1 MTNETHEPNDAH
13 DSNRMPEPNDAHDLN
28 RMPEPDDAHA
38 PDRAHRPNVSGGP
51 RTAHREPDTDTATDT
66 PTDTAATARRAR
78 FGALPERVRP
88 EDTVETRPATPRDPA
103 RDAYDPDEWLVRYC
117 L

>member
-1 MTNETHEPNDAH
+1 MTNEARQPDRPDEAYEPNEGRERRTAA
-13 DSNRMPEPNDAHDLN
+13 REP
-28 RMPEPDDAHA
+28 A
-38 PDRAHRPNVSGGP
+38 PDS
-51 RTAHREPDTDTATDT
+51 
-66 PTDTAATARRAR
+66 AATARRAR

-88 EDTVETRPATPRDPA
+88 EDTVETRPAAPRDPA

>member
-1 MTNETHEPNDAH
+1 MTNETH
-13 DSNRMPEPNDAHDLN
+13 EPNDAHDLN

-38 PDRAHRPNVSGGP
+38 APDRAHRTNGSGGP
-51 RTAHREPDTDTATDT
+51 RTAHREPDTATDTDTDT

-103 RDAYDPDEWLVRYC
+103 RDAFDPDEWLVRYC